1 MGRQR
6 LRVRWIVDD
15 EARRTTFR
23 RKRLS
28 LIKKV
33 SELTTLCGIEG
44 TCVIYS
50 QGDTSR
56 TASKA
61 FRAPVMQPEP
71 PLVWPSEEVA
81 AELMERFL
89 ALPGVERS
97 KKMTNQQ
104 GYLQDAI
111 QKAQEQKSQILN
123 KIWDMELTL
132 LMDQVKYGKGIK
144 SLNMEQLKRLSW
156 LLEVKVH
163 QIRKR
168 VELISAGKQVD
179 LVCFPPARS
188 NGRKRK
194 RAAGAG
200 TADCPIYIDENGS
213 GEGSEVN
220 PFPELVILD
229 DDDDV
234 DVDLNLG
241 IGGGRGGFR
250 LRD

>member
-89 ALPGVERS
+89 ALPG
-97 KKMTNQQ
+97 
-104 GYLQDAI
+104 
-111 QKAQEQKSQILN
+111 
-123 KIWDMELTL
+123 IWDMELTL